1 MENSMEVH
9 YKTKNRVTIW
19 FSSITHGHISGD
31 KTNYTP
37 TFMAALFTIA
47 KAWKQSKGLW
57 MDQWIKKMWYIY
69 SGVLFSYFPSPGDL
83 PNPGIETRS
92 PTLQENSLPAE
103 PQGKPFRP
111 RIPTIPLRYSLLS
124 APLYMPYVHENEF
137 VFLSFICLSSA
148 EFTGPSQLT

>member
-1 MENSMEVH
+1 M
-9 YKTKNRVTIW
+9 
-19 FSSITHGHISGD
+19 THGHISGD

-83 PNPGIETRS
+83 PNPGTETRS
-92 PTLQENSLPAE
+92 PTLQVDSLPAE
-103 PQGKPFRP
+103 PQGEAKCKH
-111 RIPTIPLRYSLLS
+111 Y
-124 APLYMPYVHENEF
+124 
-137 VFLSFICLSSA
+137 
-148 EFTGPSQLT
+148 